1 MQKRGL
7 LWYYLRKLLG
17 WFFMFYQILV
27 NGLIAGAIYALVAAG
42 FSLIYS
48 TVKFVH
54 FAHGGVIATAA
65 YMLYFFYSLLGLN
78 FWLAAVLAILSG
90 MVLGVAI
97 DYLIYR
103 PLRARRASPTIIL
116 IASVAVLLL
125 LESLNLIFFGADV
138 KSINFINIDAGY
150 HFGSVIITGL
160 QIVIVLSS
168 LVLLAALFL
177 FMKYS
182 KIGKAMRAVA
192 DNQAVAEIVGI
203 SAERVY
209 TWSFALGSLVAGL
222 AAVLIA
228 LEQNIEPTMGTG
240 LMIKG
245 FTASIVGGV
254 ESVAGGVLGAF
265 LLGLSENFGIWWLPS
280 SYKDAIAFV
289 ILFLFLLLR
298 PEGILGVKKSQK

>member
-1 MQKRGL
+1 
-7 LWYYLRKLLG
+7 
-17 WFFMFYQILV
+17 MFYQILV

-54 FAHGGVIATAA
+54 FAHGGVIALSA
-65 YMLYFFYSLLGLN
+65 YMLYLFFSLWGLN
-78 FWLAAVLAILSG
+78 FWLAVFLAILSG
-90 MVLGVAI
+90 PVFGVLI
-97 DYLIYR
+97 DTLIYR
-103 PLRARRASPTIIL
+103 PLRRRRASPTIIL
-116 IASVAVLLL
+116 VASVAVLLI

-138 KSINFINIDAGY
+138 KSINFFTLGKGLS
-150 HFGSVIITGL
+150 FGPVIITSL
-160 QIVIVLSS
+160 QIFIVLTS
-168 LVLLAALFL
+168 LALLALLFV

-192 DNQAVAEIVGI
+192 DNKDVAEIVGI

-209 TWSFALGSLVAGL
+209 TWSFALGSLIAGV
-222 AAVLIA
+222 AAVLIS
-228 LEQNIEPTMGTG
+228 LEQNIEPTMGTS

-245 FTASIVGGV
+245 FTASIIGGV

-265 LLGLSENFGIWWLPS
+265 LLGLAENIGIWWLPS

-289 ILFLFLLLR
+289 ILFVFLLFR
-298 PEGILGVKKSQK
+298 PEGILGAKKSNK